1 MLRRTAFCAIVVAVI
16 GCGKPP
22 GDIPSATLLPVTGTI
37 NVNGKP
43 ASGAH
48 VTFHPVDGTSGVTP
62 SGIVNESGQFQ
73 LTTYAPEDGAPAGTY
88 RITVS
93 WAELIRGG
101 SEPEYGREKLPI
113 KFQNPDMSGLVCE
126 VKPDNTEPLSFSL
139 KTR

>member
-1 MLRRTAFCAIVVAVI
+1 MLRRMACCAIVLVM

-22 GDIPSATLLPVTGTI
+22 ADAPVTTLLPVTGTI

-48 VTFHPVDGTSGVTP
+48 VTFHPVDGVSAVTP
-62 SGIVNESGQFQ
+62 SGVVDETGQFR
-73 LTTYAPEDGAPAGTY
+73 LTTYAPADGAPAGSY

-101 SEPEYGREKLPI
+101 SDPEYGREKLPV
-113 KFQNPDMSGLVCE
+113 KFQNPDLSGLVCE
-126 VKPDNTEPLSFSL
+126 VKPDSTEPLSFSL